1 MLHPRLSC
9 FPLLIGSIA
18 ALGLP
23 SVVLAQAQSE
33 GPYALRVLDGQS
45 DLGEFLA
52 VSRGLSTDTWQ
63 GFHYVANEQ
72 SLFTGSCAT
81 TCNPETRLTSGADRG
96 RHVSAAARTAI
107 NSRAIA
113 AFYNASSG
121 DLEAVDCANANCS
134 SAILRVLDT
143 NGDVGAGTATAVD
156 PATGLPYI
164 AYYDAGNGDLRLYR
178 CTADTCATGNSIL
191 VDGSGDRG
199 RNPAIAF
206 ANGTLSIVYDDTSTG
221 EVRAATASAPYNA
234 FTNVLLGGGTD
245 ATLALTPDSRLD
257 IVYTDALQSL
267 ARRRC
272 ATPSCGLLEFP
283 ASPSAAVAS
292 GIAPSATVLPN
303 GNLFIAHR
311 NGNTGDQLGTVCN
324 DFDCSNPTRLTLQP
338 GPGMGQTSV
347 ALAFSS
353 GRALAVFRDAP
364 QSDLRS
370 AQCTSVACTTI
381 LRRIASN
388 GIVAFSPDVAVRPD
402 GRAVAIW
409 TRLRAPRIAL
419 CNDTLCSNPII
430 RNPGAAN
437 SDGSRPS
444 IAVRPD
450 GRPFAYYSFVGG
462 TAAWDCA
469 DSDCSSGTLRQ
480 VSGAGNFTSD
490 FSELALRA
498 DGRPVMLYRRGNTND
513 VFVFSCADINCTSGT
528 ERLIADEPTTQS
540 TQVAGLALAIGTDGR
555 PLVAYNLSNQPTPGN
570 FAGALRLARCADA
583 ECTSASVR
591 SLNTSQ
597 GFFSVPLAVRSDNR
611 PVLIELAGN
620 DRNLLT
626 CDNPDCSGAART
638 MLPNPFDNVGR
649 LALRSGNLPVFS
661 SGTLNVGGF
670 WSCGDAA
677 CSAPEQ
683 TITIR
688 DNGSNQRGFSGP
700 LALNA
705 SGQPVLVF
713 GEQELAD
720 VWLSVPLPDAVFANG
735 FE

>member
-1 MLHPRLSC
+1 
-9 FPLLIGSIA
+9 
-18 ALGLP
+18 LP
-23 SVVLAQAQSE
+23 SAAFAQAQGQE
-33 GPYALRVLDGQS
+33 AYIARVLDGQS
-45 DLGEFLA
+45 DLGEFLS
-52 VSRGLSTDTWQ
+52 VTRGVTTDTWQ

-81 TCNPETRLTSGADRG
+81 TCNPETRLSSGADRG
-96 RHVSAAARTAI
+96 RHVSAAARTAM

-113 AFYNASSG
+113 AFYNATSG

-134 SAILRVLDT
+134 AAILRVLDT
-143 NGDVGAGTATAVD
+143 NGDVGAGTATAID

-164 AYYDAGNGDLRLYR
+164 AYYDVGNGDLRLYR
-178 CTADTCATGNSIL
+178 CTVDTCATGNSIL

-221 EVRAATASAPYNA
+221 ELRAATSSAPYNT
-234 FTNVLLGGGTD
+234 FSSVLLGSGTD
-245 ATLALTPDSRLD
+245 ATLALTSDGRLD
-257 IVYTDALQSL
+257 IIYTDALQSL

-272 ATPSCGLLEFP
+272 VTPSCGLLEFP

-292 GIAPSATVLPN
+292 GIAPSATVMPN
-303 GNLFIAHR
+303 GNLFISHR

-324 DFDCSNPTRLTLQP
+324 DVNCSNPTRLILQP

-353 GRALAVFRDAP
+353 GRPLAVFRDAP

-370 AQCTSVACTTI
+370 AQCTTVACTTI

-419 CNDTLCSNPII
+419 CNDILCSNPII
-430 RNPGAAN
+430 RNPDAAN
-437 SDGSRPS
+437 SDSSRPS

-450 GRPFAYYSFVGG
+450 GRPFAYYSLVGG

-469 DSDCSSGTLRQ
+469 DTDCSSGTLRQ
-480 VSGAGNFTSD
+480 VSGTGNFTSD

-540 TQVAGLALAIGTDGR
+540 TQLSGLALAIGADGR
-555 PLVAYNLSNQPTPGN
+555 PLVAYNLNNQPTPGN
-570 FAGALRLARCADA
+570 FAGTLRLARCADA

-591 SLNTSQ
+591 SLNASQ
-597 GFFSVPLAVRSDNR
+597 GFNSVPLAVRSDNR
-611 PVLIELAGN
+611 PVLIELVGN
-620 DRNLLT
+620 DRNLVT
-626 CDNPDCSGAART
+626 CNDPDCTSAVRT
-638 MLPNPFDNVGR
+638 MLPNPFDNVSR

-661 SGTLNVGGF
+661 SGTINAGGF
-670 WSCGDAA
+670 WSCSDAA
-677 CSAPEQ
+677 CSAPAQ

-688 DNGSNQRGFSGP
+688 DNGSNQRGFNGS

-705 SGQPVLVF
+705 IGQPLLVF

-720 VWLSVPLPDAVFANG
+720 VWLSVSLPDAVFANG